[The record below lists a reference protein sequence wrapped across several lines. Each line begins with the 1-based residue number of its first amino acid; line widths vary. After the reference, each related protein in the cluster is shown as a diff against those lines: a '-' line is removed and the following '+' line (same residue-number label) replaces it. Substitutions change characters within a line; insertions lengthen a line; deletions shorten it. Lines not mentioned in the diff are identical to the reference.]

1 LTIFPADPGSPR
13 AKKVN
18 MSTEIKPKNID
29 EYIAGF
35 PPDVQ
40 AVLEKIRMTINRAA
54 PGAEE
59 TFKYHMPAFM
69 LNGNLVYFA
78 AFKKHIGFFPPVT
91 GDQKLTKQ
99 LSKYEGPKRSL
110 KFPLDQPIPYDL
122 IRKIVKVRV
131 MENLEREK
139 IKQKGK

>member
-1 LTIFPADPGSPR
+1 MFAE
-13 AKKVN
+13 N
-18 MSTEIKPKNID
+18 KPKNID
-29 EYIAGF
+29 EYIARF

-40 AVLEKIRMTINRAA
+40 AVLKKIRETINQAA

-59 TFKYHMPAFM
+59 TIKYQMPTFL
-69 LNGNLVYFA
+69 LNGNLVFFA

-91 GDQKLTKQ
+91 GDRKLTQ
-99 LSKYEGPKRSL
+99 DLSKYEGPKRSL

>member
-1 LTIFPADPGSPR
+1 LTIFPADPGLPER
-13 AKKVN
+13 RKVN
-18 MSTEIKPKNID
+18 MSAENRPKNID
-29 EYIAGF
+29 EYIARF

-40 AVLEKIRMTINRAA
+40 VVLEKIRMTINKAA

-59 TFKYHMPAFM
+59 TIKYQMPAFM

-78 AFKKHIGFFPPVT
+78 AFKKHIGFFPPVK